1 MTLSTHPSGSSRTP
15 STCAASAAPPVF
27 LRSLEALGGRTLA
40 EGRAPA
46 RPRLVALGGGTG
58 LPVVLRGLKAAL
70 APAGAEGPLSAT
82 DRDRLTAIVTVADDG
97 GSSGRLRRQYGMLAP
112 GDVRNC
118 LLALSEGAD
127 TLASLFGFRFNHQGE
142 MSGHSLGNLILTALS
157 QMETGFERAVER
169 AGEILAIQG
178 RVLPATREPIRLEAE
193 FEDGTRIEGES
204 RVAGVRRRIRRV
216 RLRPAAA
223 AALPQALEA
232 IRRAD
237 CIVIGPGSLYTSL
250 IPVLLTRGLVEAIV
264 GSGVRVVLVMNLMT
278 EPGETDGYS
287 AADHL
292 MALRVH
298 APGLPVHDVILNA
311 APPADPERRRYADQ
325 GAQPLPIE
333 PEALAALG
341 CRVCVA
347 DLLGPGAEVR
357 HDAQKL
363 ARAILE
369 LAGRPASAESA

>member
-1 MTLSTHPSGSSRTP
+1 MT
-15 STCAASAAPPVF
+15 PP
-27 LRSLEALGGRTLA
+27 LRIVSM
-40 EGRAPA
+40 
-46 RPRLVALGGGTG
+46 GGGTG
-58 LPVVLRGLKAAL
+58 LSALLQELKKYAQPAAR
-70 APAGAEGPLSAT
+70 AV
-82 DRDRLTAIVTVADDG
+82 DITAIVTVSDDG
-97 GSSGRLRRQYGMLAP
+97 GSSGRLRHQYGMLAP

-223 AALPQALEA
+223 ALPQALEA

-264 GSGVRVVLVMNLMT
+264 DSGVRVVLVMNLMT

-347 DLLGPGAEVR
+347 DLLAPGAEVR

>member
-70 APAGAEGPLSAT
+70 APAGAGGPLSAT

-97 GSSGRLRRQYGMLAP
+97 GSSGRLRR
-112 GDVRNC
+112 
-118 LLALSEGAD
+118 
-127 TLASLFGFRFNHQGE
+127 
-142 MSGHSLGNLILTALS
+142 
-157 QMETGFERAVER
+157 
-169 AGEILAIQG
+169 
-178 RVLPATREPIRLEAE
+178 
-193 FEDGTRIEGES
+193 
-204 RVAGVRRRIRRV
+204 RIRRV
-216 RLRPAAA
+216 RLQPAA

-298 APGLPVHDVILNA
+298 APRLPVHDVILNA
-311 APPADPERRRYADQ
+311 APPADPERRPY
-325 GAQPLPIE
+325 G
-333 PEALAALG
+333 
-341 CRVCVA
+341 
-347 DLLGPGAEVR
+347 
-357 HDAQKL
+357 
-363 ARAILE
+363 
-369 LAGRPASAESA
+369 

>member
-1 MTLSTHPSGSSRTP
+1 
-15 STCAASAAPPVF
+15 
-27 LRSLEALGGRTLA
+27 
-40 EGRAPA
+40 
-46 RPRLVALGGGTG
+46 LVALGGGTG
-58 LPVVLRGLKAAL
+58 LPVVLRGLKASL
-70 APAGAEGPLSAT
+70 APAGAERPLAAT

-97 GSSGRLRRQYGMLAP
+97 GSSGRLRREYGMLAP

-193 FEDGTRIEGES
+193 FEDGTRVEGES
-204 RVAGVRRRIRRV
+204 RVAGVRRRIRRI
-216 RLRPAAA
+216 RLQPAAA
-223 AALPQALEA
+223 PALPQALEA

-250 IPVLLTRGLVEAIV
+250 IPVLLTQGLVEAIAD
-264 GSGVRVVLVMNLMT
+264 SGVRVVLVMNLMT

-287 AADHL
+287 VLDHL

-298 APGLPVHDVILNA
+298 APKLPVHDVILNA
-311 APPADPERRRYADQ
+311 ALPADPERRRYAGQ
-325 GAQPLPIE
+325 GALPLPIE

-347 DLLGPGAEVR
+347 DLLAPGAEVR

-369 LAGRPASAESA
+369 LARRPASAESA